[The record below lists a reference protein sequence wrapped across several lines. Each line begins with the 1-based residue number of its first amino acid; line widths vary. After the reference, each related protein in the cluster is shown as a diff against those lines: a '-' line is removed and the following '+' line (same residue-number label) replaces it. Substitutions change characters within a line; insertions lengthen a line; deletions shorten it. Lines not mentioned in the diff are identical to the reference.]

1 MRIAALLSLLLVL
14 GACAPSVQDL
24 PSPQPFV
31 FSVDYDTLFDATLQ
45 TVASTRIS
53 TNFRQAGF
61 VVAEAD
67 RETGLITAVRLG
79 RTRTSGLGVG
89 VRTGF
94 SFGSGS
100 RRGGDNHH
108 AWLFV
113 GLLRCERA
121 DRPGH
126 HFRRGAPRRGGLG
139 VTRLLEHRHRHLRPA
154 RRQRLYG
161 RSGPAP
167 PDGSRSCYRPVSKSR
182 QKTNSAEVV
191 RGGFF

>member
-100 RRGGDNHH
+100 RRGGITIT
-108 AWLFV
+108 
-113 GLLRCERA
+113 
-121 DRPGH
+121 PGYSS
-126 HFRRGAPRRGGLG
+126 GYSG
-139 VTRLLEHRHRHLRPA
+139 VNAQTDQAIISVVVRPA
-154 RRQRLYG
+154 GEGSASLVYSSTATDTYDQRV
-161 RSGPAP
+161 A
-167 PDGSRSCYRPVSKSR
+167 
-182 QKTNSAEVV
+182 NAFMAEVV
-191 RGGFF
+191 QRLLTGLGAATAQ

>member
-45 TVASTRIS
+45 TVASTRLS
-53 TNFRQAGF
+53 TNFTRASF

-94 SFGSGS
+94 SFGSG
-100 RRGGDNHH
+100 
-108 AWLFV
+108 
-113 GLLRCERA
+113 
-121 DRPGH
+121 
-126 HFRRGAPRRGGLG
+126 RRGGLTITPGYSSGYSG
-139 VTRLLEHRHRHLRPA
+139 VNAQTDQAIISIVVRPA
-154 RRQRLYG
+154 GEGAASLAYSSTATDTYDLRV
-161 RSGPAP
+161 ANAF
-167 PDGSRSCYRPVSKSR
+167 V
-182 QKTNSAEVV
+182 AEVV
-191 RGGFF
+191 QQLLARLGAGASQ

>member
-45 TVASTRIS
+45 TVASTRLS
-53 TNFRQAGF
+53 TNFTRASF

-89 VRTGF
+89 VRTGL
-94 SFGSGS
+94 SFGSG
-100 RRGGDNHH
+100 
-108 AWLFV
+108 
-113 GLLRCERA
+113 
-121 DRPGH
+121 
-126 HFRRGAPRRGGLG
+126 RRGGLTITPG
-139 VTRLLEHRHRHLRPA
+139 YSSGYSGLNAQTDQAIISIVVRPA
-154 RRQRLYG
+154 GEGAASLAYSSTATDTYDLRI
-161 RSGPAP
+161 ANAF
-167 PDGSRSCYRPVSKSR
+167 V
-182 QKTNSAEVV
+182 AEVV
-191 RGGFF
+191 QQLLARLGAGASQ